1 MKRYLKTND
10 YNWERLIKKE
20 ITAEQQKMQLD
31 ILEQINFN
39 KEVDVHNE

>member
-10 YNWERLIKKE
+10 YNWKRLIKKE
-20 ITAEQQKMQLD
+20 ITAEQQNMQLD

-39 KEVDVHNE
+39 KEVDVYNE

>member
-1 MKRYLKTND
+1 MKRYIQTND
-10 YNWERLIKKE
+10 YNWKRLIKKE

-39 KEVDVHNE
+39 KEVDVYNE